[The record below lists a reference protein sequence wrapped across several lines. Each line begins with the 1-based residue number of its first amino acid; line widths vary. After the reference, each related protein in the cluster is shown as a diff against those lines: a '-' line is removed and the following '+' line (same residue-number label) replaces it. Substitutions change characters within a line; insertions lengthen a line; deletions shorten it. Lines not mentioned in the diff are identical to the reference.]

1 MANFYGYGANNQNII
16 NQLMRQKENIDNMI
30 QQYSQPPQPPQPP
43 VQNIINTN
51 AGADFEAR
59 ILKDGENAEGIFIQR
74 RTMFLDKNAKKVFI
88 KETDGTISESYDI
101 VIPLDEK
108 DKKIMELE
116 KKLQEADNREPIYI
130 EPDYTERDALR
141 EEVAEL
147 NKKIKE
153 LEKQPKSKK
162 S

>member
-30 QQYSQPPQPPQPP
+30 QQYSQPQQPP
-43 VQNIINTN
+43 VQNIINTTN
-51 AGADFEAR
+51 SLDFEAR
-59 ILKDGENAEGIFIQR
+59 ILKEGESPEGIFVQR
-74 RTMFLDKNAKKVFI
+74 RTMFLDKSARKVLI
-88 KETDGTISESYDI
+88 KEVDGSISESYDI

-108 DKKIMELE
+108 DRKIMELE

-141 EEVAEL
+141 EEVEEL

-153 LEKQPKSKK
+153 LEKTKSKK